1 MFPLDLNLS
10 STVLLLGVVNGLI
23 LSLVI
28 IFRNP
33 SPARPKYWL
42 GVFVGAFALV
52 LFDSWGTLINLED
65 ELPAFGY
72 TYYRCVSIIPLSL
85 WLCVQGLTD
94 PKIRVAITER
104 GAGAA
109 VALELSIVVAC
120 LLTRGD
126 IMGQYFWTRG
136 LFFDLLGMA
145 VAVLMM
151 YRCLRRIRTYARRL
165 DNNYADRSRTDLR
178 WLRQLFTVL
187 LLLMGWWIATV
198 LINAY
203 SATMSLSF
211 VWLWTAM
218 ALTVFYIGI
227 KGYLSPDIIH
237 DFEMVPVWPHTT
249 KPLAYG
255 SGWVASDGEDSPRLL
270 SRKILESNGSATASE
285 APPDSRDDW
294 AIQELTELMEGQKLY
309 RTPKLS
315 VQDVADRLH
324 LSPKYVSALINQHF
338 RVNFSD
344 FVNRHRVEEVKRG
357 IDNDPS
363 DAYTL
368 LALGLDAGFNSK
380 SAFYQTFRQ
389 FVGQT
394 PAQYR
399 DRRPK

>member
-1 MFPLDLNLS
+1 MFSLDLDLP

-52 LFDSWGTLINLED
+52 LFDSWGTLVNLED

-72 TYYRCVSIIPLSL
+72 TYYRSVSIIPLSL
-85 WLCVQGLTD
+85 WLYVQGLTD
-94 PKIRVAITER
+94 SKIRIGITER

-109 VALELSIVVAC
+109 VALELSIVIAC

-126 IMGQYFWTRG
+126 MMGQYFWTRG

-145 VAVLMM
+145 VAVVMM
-151 YRCLRRIRTYARRL
+151 YCCLRRIRTYARRL

-187 LLLMGWWIATV
+187 LLLMGWWVATV

-237 DFEMVPVWPHTT
+237 DFEMVPVWPHPP
-249 KPLAYG
+249 KPLAHG

-270 SRKILESNGSATASE
+270 RRKISESNGSATAPE
-285 APPDSRDDW
+285 VPPDSRDDR
-294 AIQELTELMEGQKLY
+294 AIQELTELMEVQKLY

-344 FVNRHRVEEVKRG
+344 FVNRYRVEEVKQR
-357 IDNDPS
+357 IDH
-363 DAYTL
+363 DAPDTHTL
-368 LALGLDAGFNSK
+368 LAIGLDAGFNSK
-380 SAFYQTFRQ
+380 SSFYQTFRQ
-389 FVGQT
+389 LVGQT
-394 PAQYR
+394 PTQYR
-399 DRRPK
+399 ATGRP